1 MDYKKTIKKEGR
13 TIKMLKKYKEWAID
27 DLKDILEEIEER
39 ENKLHIEASLTTTKI
54 RSKENR
60 IEFNFTAIFE
70 RDI

>member
-1 MDYKKTIKKEGR
+1 
-13 TIKMLKKYKEWAID
+13 MLKKYKEWAID
-27 DLKDILEEIEER
+27 DLKDILEEIEEH
-39 ENKLHIEASLTTTKI
+39 ENKLHIEASLTTIKI